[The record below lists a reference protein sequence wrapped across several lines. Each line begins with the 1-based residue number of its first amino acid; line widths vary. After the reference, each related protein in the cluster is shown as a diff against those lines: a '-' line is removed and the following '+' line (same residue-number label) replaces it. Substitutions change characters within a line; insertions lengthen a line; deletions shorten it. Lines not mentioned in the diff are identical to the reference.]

1 MAVVVHLITT
11 TLHGGMDLA
20 GLEVLGVL
28 TEQVD
33 IRMLGIGLVLVV
45 TTTIT
50 EHYTLNNHGIFKSR
64 SKATNR

>member
-20 GLEVLGVL
+20 GLEVLGVV
-28 TEQVD
+28 TEQVTMP
-33 IRMLGIGLVLVV
+33 MLGFGMVLVV